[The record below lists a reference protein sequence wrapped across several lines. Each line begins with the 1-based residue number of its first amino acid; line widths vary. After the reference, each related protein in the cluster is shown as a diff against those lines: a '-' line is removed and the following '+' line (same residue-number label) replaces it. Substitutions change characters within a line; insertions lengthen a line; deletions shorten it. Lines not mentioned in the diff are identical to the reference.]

1 MKVLRIGSACLAFL
15 MPYALAASPPKP
27 LPKLPGKPSP
37 SPRTPYI
44 APAALLPF
52 LPSIAEA
59 KIEVH
64 ADTVVVSEDIAL
76 PKGDYKHGTLRL
88 FFAFGGPGTPRA
100 VDAHMM
106 PVEEGELEASAT
118 ASEDKLA
125 TEVVPKAPVSAN
137 TILGPSVAS
146 GVVVTIPEAAF
157 VKATTPGK
165 MAFLRMRWLYD
176 APSADSEGTRTLLL
190 RVGSSER
197 EPLSL
202 GRIRALP
209 ANAKLKIESA
219 SAHLCG
225 VNTKEKLELSVWG
238 TTERYSSE
246 KTTIAPIV
254 AVRHKDDSLCVSY
267 KLKSAPQ
274 P

>member
-1 MKVLRIGSACLAFL
+1 MKALRIGPACLALL
-15 MPYALAASPPKP
+15 MPHALAAAPSPKA
-27 LPKLPGKPSP
+27 LPKLPGKPSS
-37 SPRTPYI
+37 SPRTPYV
-44 APAALLPF
+44 APAAPLPF

-64 ADTVVVSEDIAL
+64 ADTVIVSE
-76 PKGDYKHGTLRL
+76 DYKHGTLRL

-106 PVEEGELEASAT
+106 PVEEGELEASA
-118 ASEDKLA
+118 AAVGEKLA
-125 TEVVPKAPVSAN
+125 TELVPKAPVSAN
-137 TILGPSVAS
+137 TILGPSAAS
-146 GVVVTIPEAAF
+146 GVVVTLPEAAF
-157 VKATTPGK
+157 SKATAPGK
-165 MAFLRMRWLYD
+165 MASLRMRWLYD
-176 APSADSEGTRTLLL
+176 APSADSEGLRTLLL

-209 ANAKLKIESA
+209 ANAKIKIESA

-238 TTERYSSE
+238 ATERYPSE
-246 KTTIAPIV
+246 KNTIAPIV

-267 KLKSAPQ
+267 KVRSAPQ